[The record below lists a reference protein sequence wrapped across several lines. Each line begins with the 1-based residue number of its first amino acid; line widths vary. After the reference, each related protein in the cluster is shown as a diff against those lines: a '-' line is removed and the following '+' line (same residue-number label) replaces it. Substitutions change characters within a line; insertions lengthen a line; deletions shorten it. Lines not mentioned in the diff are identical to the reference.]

1 MFKPFDKLL
10 PSRSLLPA
18 WVFAITL
25 MMGLGVLALLD
36 LGLGGVLP
44 GLVQLKALMSSM
56 GAPPT
61 TLASVEN
68 IINQLQ
74 HQVWMMAVSMCML
87 VAMAAG
93 LIAHWMGVAHQE
105 RRTRA
110 VAEDLRVQAQAAQ
123 REAVAASQD
132 KAKFLGMLSHE
143 LLTPLQTMLSTLG
156 LIESRGGVDLSDPT
170 FIRLKESSRILH
182 SRMSDLIDFA
192 KLSVGRLELRI
203 RPFTPMRLLTMLVDD
218 YAQALQDKG
227 LDFHWEPTAELSQRV
242 FSDPTRIRQI
252 FENILSNAI
261 KYTERGGIT
270 LQADLKDHVFRV
282 EFADS
287 GVGIAPQHL
296 TQIFDPFYRVKESA
310 HLAVGSGLG
319 LAVVRSLIEMLHGRV
334 ELYSEPGQGLRFV
347 VEIPVSSNPMST
359 LPSLPSSPTL
369 SAVPTSPLKGSRPPV
384 LVVDDDPGIR
394 HSIADMVRAQGYD
407 AVEVSNGRTALQ
419 ELQARAFLA
428 VFCDIQLPDISGI
441 DVAEKVRQ
449 AAGPNVAT
457 YLVRMTAF
465 HGPDARAASLFNR
478 QLDKPLDAQQV
489 SEVLRAA
496 QAALAPPIA
505 H

>member
-1 MFKPFDKLL
+1 MSKQFDKFVGSHSLWPGFVLIVTLL
-10 PSRSLLPA
+10 L
-18 WVFAITL
+18 
-25 MMGLGVLALLD
+25 GLGVLALLE
-36 LGLGGVLP
+36 LALGGVIP
-44 GLVQLKALMSSM
+44 GLVQLKALLTSPD
-56 GAPPT
+56 AQPAT
-61 TLASVEN
+61 HASVQK
-68 IINQLQ
+68 ILNQL
-74 HQVWMMAVSMCML
+74 HDQVWIMAVSMCAL
-87 VAMAAG
+87 VAIAAG
-93 LIAHWMGVAHQE
+93 LIAHWMGVAQRE

-110 VAEDLRVQAQAAQ
+110 VADDLRVQAQAAQ

-170 FIRLKESSRILH
+170 FIRLKESSRVLH
-182 SRMSDLIDFA
+182 TRMSDLVDFA
-192 KLSVGRLELRI
+192 KLSVGRLELRV
-203 RPFTPMRLLTMLVDD
+203 RSFTPMRLLTMLVDD

-227 LDFHWEPTAELSQRV
+227 LDLHWEPAPELSQRV

-252 FENILSNAI
+252 LENILSNAI

-270 LQADLKDHVFRV
+270 LQADLKGNVFRV

-287 GVGIAPQHL
+287 GVGIAPEHL
-296 TQIFDPFYRVKESA
+296 AQVFDPFYRVKDSA

-319 LAVVRSLIEMLHGRV
+319 LAVVRSLIEMLHGRI
-334 ELYSEPGQGLRFV
+334 ELHSEVGQGLRFL
-347 VEIPVSSNPMST
+347 VELPVSLSMGGNFPTLPT
-359 LPSLPSSPTL
+359 LPS
-369 SAVPTSPLKGSRPPV
+369 KGERQPV

-394 HSIADMVRAQGYD
+394 HSIADIVRAQGHD

-428 VFCDIQLPDISGI
+428 VFCDVQLPDISGI
-441 DVAEKVRQ
+441 DVAEKVRKES
-449 AAGPNVAT
+449 GPNVAT

-465 HGPDARAASLFNR
+465 HEPDACASTLFDI

-489 SEVLRAA
+489 SEVLSAA
-496 QAALAPPIA
+496 QAARVPPITQW
-505 H
+505 